1 MAMGPG
7 KYDDLLTEAR
17 LKSGAIAAILIIFEG
32 DKGMGF
38 SVQAP
43 PNIVVGIPQMLRGI
57 ADSIE
62 EDINNDLRN
71 FPIPT

>member
-1 MAMGPG
+1 MAFGPG

-17 LKSGAIAAILIIFEG
+17 IKSKATAAILIIFEG

-43 PNIVVGIPQMLRGI
+43 PEIVVGIPNILRGI

-62 EDINNDLRN
+62 EDVGNDFIN
-71 FPIPT
+71 FPN